1 MDRTRRYAESS
12 VPGLSDRWKWP
23 LPPFPCQMPPSL
35 GEGPAEPCLIET
47 VGRDAVE
54 GMLVKMDPSIGIA
67 MVRIAG
73 RALEVSC

>member
-1 MDRTRRYAESS
+1 
-12 VPGLSDRWKWP
+12 
-23 LPPFPCQMPPSL
+23 MPSSL

>member
-1 MDRTRRYAESS
+1 
-12 VPGLSDRWKWP
+12 

-35 GEGPAEPCLIET
+35 GEGPAEPYLIET

-67 MVRIAG
+67 TVRIAG
-73 RALEVSC
+73 RALELSC